1 MPPTTAH
8 VNPTECAVLVAVTQ
22 SSGLPQVVQNVK
34 VIAKVSSSHLNLSLI
49 ADDSVCPQANN
60 REVGTLTGIM
70 INRKQALNA
79 LGPRG
84 LDAAMLRADSR
95 TVPPERFDFAST
107 IFDQLGLV
115 LNELVDHEYAKGSGC
130 WGRELNKGSLIYVD
144 AVRVPVKVS
153 RITPNFDTTSLSFRL
168 YFAEPSFGHR

>member
-1 MPPTTAH
+1 
-8 VNPTECAVLVAVTQ
+8 
-22 SSGLPQVVQNVK
+22 
-34 VIAKVSSSHLNLSLI
+34 
-49 ADDSVCPQANN
+49 
-60 REVGTLTGIM
+60 M

-84 LDAAMLRADSR
+84 LDAAMLGADSR
-95 TVPPERFDFAST
+95 IAPPERFDFAST
-107 IFDQLGLV
+107 VFDQLGLV

-153 RITPNFDTTSLSFRL
+153 RMTLDFHTTTLSIRL
-168 YFAEPSFGHR
+168 TL